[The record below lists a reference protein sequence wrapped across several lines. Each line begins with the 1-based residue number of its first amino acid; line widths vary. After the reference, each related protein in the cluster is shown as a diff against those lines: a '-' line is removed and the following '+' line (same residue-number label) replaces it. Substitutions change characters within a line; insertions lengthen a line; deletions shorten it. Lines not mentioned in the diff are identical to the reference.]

1 MNHLICKMELTK
13 EKGIAFA
20 AIAAFIIMATVV
32 FPIWNLFP
40 RLVTETVTIRALDE
54 TGCTVETLDHYLIR
68 IGSCT
73 GQPGSNITATFDAKI
88 KQRASAFSP

>member
-1 MNHLICKMELTK
+1 MEITK
-13 EKGIAFA
+13 EKGIAIA
-20 AIAAFIIMATVV
+20 AILAVVIMATVV

-68 IGSCT
+68 IESCN

-88 KQRASAFSP
+88 KQRASVFLP